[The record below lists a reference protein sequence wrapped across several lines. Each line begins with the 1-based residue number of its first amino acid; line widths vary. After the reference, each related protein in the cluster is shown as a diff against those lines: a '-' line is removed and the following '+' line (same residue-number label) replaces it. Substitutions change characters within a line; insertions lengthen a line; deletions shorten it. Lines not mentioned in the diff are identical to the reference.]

1 MKYYMTLR
9 MNTIFL
15 PAMAWMDLPDQH
27 WQNKSESKR
36 IYSIQFHLHAV
47 YLKHKMSAMAMGL
60 GNQVALFNLKGLKN
74 TPRTCFNLN
83 PGKTVIR
90 ILTEFIP
97 LRT

>member
-1 MKYYMTLR
+1 

-47 YLKHKMSAMAMGL
+47 
-60 GNQVALFNLKGLKN
+60 
-74 TPRTCFNLN
+74 
-83 PGKTVIR
+83 
-90 ILTEFIP
+90 
-97 LRT
+97 